1 MTVAIFFTKG
11 VFMTKFEKVLRK
23 IISCFIPSRN
33 LRRAFRN
40 GMFLYYLKLLR
51 NYKKDEKLNFPYYLS
66 VVLIVKNASRYIE
79 EWINYHRIV
88 GVEKFYI
95 YDNESNDNLREVLKP
110 YIKSGIVEYFYWA
123 GKKQQDIVY
132 NDALKRLRLTSKYV
146 AFIDDDEFI
155 VPMNGKT
162 IRNVLEEL
170 DLKAPEAG
178 LVVSWWSYGSRE
190 TENTTI
196 NDLVI
201 ERFKF
206 HEKITKETKSAVK
219 SIVNP
224 RLAFRADYVHI
235 FRYIKNFYSV
245 DENKNI
251 CLKGLGNS
259 NNVHKIRINHYHTK
273 SLDEFLK
280 KKSRG
285 DAVYGEYYKENI
297 VKHFDDCSKA
307 CNVIEDD
314 SMEKYVEPI
323 KRMIKEMRD
332 EK

>member
-1 MTVAIFFTKG
+1 
-11 VFMTKFEKVLRK
+11 MTKFEKVLRK

-40 GMFLYYLKLLR
+40 GMFLYYFKVLR

-66 VVLIVKNASRYIE
+66 VVLIDKNASRYIE

-95 YDNESNDNLREVLKP
+95 YDNESNDNLKEVLKP
-110 YIKSGIVEYFYWA
+110 YIKSGIVEYFYWP
-123 GKKQQDIVY
+123 GKKQQLAVY
-132 NDALKRLRLTSKYV
+132 NDGLKRSRLTSKYV

-162 IRNVLEEL
+162 IRDVLEEL
-170 DLKAPEAG
+170 DLKAPVAG
-178 LVVSWWSYGSRE
+178 LLVPWWFYGSRE
-190 TENTTI
+190 TENTSI

-206 HEKITKETKSAVK
+206 HGKISNEVKVLVK

-224 RLAFRADYVHI
+224 RLVYSANYVHT
-235 FRYIKNFYSV
+235 FYYIKNFYAV
-245 DENKNI
+245 DENKNCI
-251 CLKGLGNS
+251 LGTVWLFND
-259 NNVHKIRINHYHTK
+259 VHKIRINHYHTK

-285 DAVYGEYYKENI
+285 DAFYGEYSKANT
-297 VKHFDDCSKA
+297 VKYFDDCSKA

-314 SMEKYVEPI
+314 LMEKYVEPI
-323 KRMIKEMRD
+323 KRMIKEMQD